1 MGEQQDPS
9 RVSAP
14 SRAQLMVE
22 FAKALEDEVDE
33 ATRQSAR
40 AAVPL
45 NGGRLI
51 AKIGGSCQYLFTAE
65 TAFSL
70 PGDTPADL
78 IVPGRPH
85 LEATVVSAEGLTV
98 IVSVQTDL
106 GGFVPNARLRSNLT
120 YLLRLLTSRLEELA
134 VGPNPAGDRLL
145 GLVPASGAP
154 APLPPTDNAEQDEA
168 VSSAIGRDLT
178 FLWGPPGTGKTTT
191 IGRLAS
197 ELFRRDRSVLI
208 VSHTNTA
215 VDQALLNV
223 GTLLSSALES
233 GKIIR
238 LGDPVQQELKE
249 VPLLLAA
256 THVERRAEQLTQ
268 ERAQLVRDREDAKEH
283 VLRVSHSIDLCEWV
297 VVAARD
303 LETLEGQ
310 LTELTAIDGVKR
322 DAETEVQVLQRNEA
336 AAREQAQAAR
346 IVLDLQVQLQRA
358 LELRG
363 EHEKAHA
370 IAVLRLQGASSDL
383 QAARTILVVARE
395 LAPLRKRASSLPSV
409 DLLEATLATHGA
421 ALVAATGTLQ
431 EKEAGLREAESLLR
445 EAAGTGLLLRTWR
458 GLRDPQVLASE
469 LETKR
474 TEAAGC
480 VSAVTTLEQTI
491 AAAKDQLQE
500 AKKIRN
506 GLAPHADIPTEA
518 EQEQRVLRR
527 EREASAA
534 TWAERTA
541 KEALAGIED
550 RCNQLAKMQDEAQTK
565 CQGSPEY
572 AIEQHELARTALESA
587 KASLQ
592 SATLKYDQ
600 HYTTVRKRLG
610 QQLGALRQMHLTS
623 RSFEGVA
630 ASYLTVRS
638 TVREAEARV
647 ASLNVA
653 ALRHEREELN
663 AHIRASDD
671 AIARIDQQLTH
682 VEDVIVSEASI
693 VATTLTRAYMRE
705 SLKTRRFD
713 TVVLDEASM
722 APLPALWAAAALAT
736 TNVVVVG
743 DFRQLSPI
751 VLAQTEVAKRWLG
764 RDIFEVSGAKAAY
777 EAGRPLNCF
786 VELKRQFRMHP
797 AIAAIPNS
805 LFYDGQLRSDDDCGD
820 RELNGWYNRDW
831 GPDAPVVLLDT
842 KAAGAWVTSVA
853 RGWKSSRL
861 NFLSATF
868 CCSLAERLL
877 LPGRS
882 APANSSRPRILV
894 VSPYRPH
901 AKLVQQILE
910 EAGLAE
916 EVRSG
921 TAHSFQGS
929 EASVVIVDL
938 VNDQPHWRVGMFVPT
953 LDDGTRRLLNV
964 AITRARRRLFIVGN
978 LGYCQAQ
985 SRKAFLGR
993 EFIPRLQT
1001 GHPAIDVLS
1010 VLPGNLT
1017 ARFARLQF
1025 QAVGGLEELG
1035 EKRAVVTQ
1043 DDFFRMLEPDLR
1055 VARERVVIYSPFLA
1069 YERLSRMMPQ
1079 LRTLTDGGVRV
1090 FVVTKPLSERG
1101 VRERSA
1107 YRYLEELLSMSSVG
1121 IVHKAAM
1128 HEKFVF
1134 VDDEI
1139 VWSGSLNPLS
1149 HSSTQEV
1156 MERRVSRTI
1165 CEEFAK
1171 VLRLNDL
1178 LGPVVSGETRCPV
1191 CESGL
1196 IAAEG
1201 RDDPFYWRCEA
1212 DAACYSRGIDDPPLE
1227 NGELRCRRCQ
1237 GEVRLGEWGEVF
1249 VWRCQANPRH
1259 HQAVRQSHLRLPR
1272 MRERLSPKELR
1283 LLESSFAKRPRG
1295 RGVAQ
1300 TLE

>member
-1 MGEQQDPS
+1 MAEQQDQS
-9 RVSAP
+9 RISTP
-14 SRAQLMVE
+14 PRAQLLAE
-22 FAKALEDEVDE
+22 FANALKDEVDE
-33 ATRQSAR
+33 ATKQSAR
-40 AAVPL
+40 GAVPL
-45 NGGRLI
+45 RNGRLI

-70 PGDTPADL
+70 PGDTPGDL
-78 IVPGRPH
+78 IVPGRAH
-85 LEATVVSAEGLTV
+85 LEATVVSVEGLTV

-106 GGFVPNARLRSNLT
+106 GGFVANAQLRSNLT
-120 YLLRLLTSRLEELA
+120 YLLRLLASRLEELA

-145 GLVPASGAP
+145 GLVPAGGAP

-178 FLWGPPGTGKTTT
+178 FLWGPPGTGKTKT
-191 IGRLAS
+191 IGRLAC
-197 ELFRRDRSVLI
+197 ELFERDRTVLI

-223 GTLLSSALES
+223 GTALSDALES

-249 VPLLLAA
+249 RPLLLAA

-268 ERAQLVRDREDAKEH
+268 EKADLLRDRDNASER
-283 VLRVSHSIDLCEWV
+283 VLCLSHSIDLCEWV
-297 VVAARD
+297 EVAARD
-303 LETLEGQ
+303 LEKLED
-310 LTELTAIDGVKR
+310 LITELTGLDSVKR
-322 DAETEVQVLQRNEA
+322 DAEIEVQVLQRTEA
-336 AAREQAQAAR
+336 EARERAKSAKE
-346 IVLDLQVQLQRA
+346 VLDLQLQLERA
-358 LELRG
+358 RELLG
-363 EHEKAHA
+363 EQDQAHA
-370 IAVLRLQGASSDL
+370 IAALRLQGASSDL
-383 QAARTILVVARE
+383 QAAKALLVVAME
-395 LAPLRKRASSLPSV
+395 LAPLRERASSLPSV
-409 DLLEATLATHGA
+409 ELLEKHLATHGA
-421 ALVAATGTLQ
+421 ELVAATRALQ
-431 EKEAGLREAESLLR
+431 EKEAAFREAERLLR
-445 EAAGTGLLLRTWR
+445 EASETGVLLRTWR
-458 GLRDPQVLASE
+458 GLGKPEVLASE
-469 LETKR
+469 VEKKRIEKVRCASALNNLEEK
-474 TEAAGC
+474 
-480 VSAVTTLEQTI
+480 I
-491 AAAKDQLQE
+491 AAAHDQLQE
-500 AKKIRN
+500 ARTIRN
-506 GLAPHADIPTEA
+506 SLVPHVDIPTA
-518 EQEQRVLRR
+518 VEQEQRVLRR

-534 TWAERTA
+534 SWAERAA
-541 KEALAGIED
+541 KETLAGSEA
-550 RCNQLAKMQDEAQTK
+550 RCNQLAKMQSEAQRR
-565 CQGSPEY
+565 CQGSPEH
-572 AIEQHELARTALESA
+572 AIEQHESASTALESA

-592 SATLKYDQ
+592 SATLRYEEQ
-600 HYTTVRKRLG
+600 YSAVRKRLS

-623 RSFEGVA
+623 RTFDGVA

-638 TVREAEARV
+638 TVREAEGRV
-647 ASLNVA
+647 ASLDVGA
-653 ALRHEREELN
+653 IRQEREDVN
-663 AHIRASDD
+663 AHIRASGET
-671 AIARIDQQLTH
+671 ILRIDQQLTQ
-682 VEDVIVSEASI
+682 VEDLIVSEASI
-693 VATTLTRAYMRE
+693 VATTLTRAYMRD
-705 SLKTRRFD
+705 SIKKRRFD

-722 APLPALWAAAALAT
+722 APLPALWAVAALAT
-736 TNVVVVG
+736 NNVVVVG

-751 VLAQTEVAKRWLG
+751 ALAQTEVAKRWLG
-764 RDIFEVSGAKAAY
+764 RDVFEVSGAKAAY

-786 VELKRQFRMHP
+786 VELRRQFRMHP
-797 AIAAIPNS
+797 AIAAIPNR
-805 LFYDGQLRSDDDCGD
+805 LFYEGQLRSDDDCGD
-820 RELNGWYNRDW
+820 QELDGWYNRDW
-831 GPDAPVVLLDT
+831 GHDAPVVLLDT

-877 LPGRS
+877 VPGRS

-910 EAGLAE
+910 ETDLAE

-938 VNDQPHWRVGMFVPT
+938 VNDQPHWRVGMFVPK

-993 EFIPRLQT
+993 EFIPLLQT
-1001 GHPAIDVLS
+1001 EHPAIDVLS

-1035 EKRAVVTQ
+1035 ERRAVVTQ
-1043 DDFFRMLEPDLR
+1043 DDFFRMLEPDLQA
-1055 VARERVVIYSPFLA
+1055 ARERVVIYSPFLA

-1079 LRTLTDGGVRV
+1079 LRALTDSGVRV

-1101 VRERSA
+1101 ARERSA
-1107 YRYLEELLSMSSVG
+1107 YRYCEELLSMSKVG

-1139 VWSGSLNPLS
+1139 VWYGSLNPLS

-1171 VLRLNDL
+1171 VLRLTDL
-1178 LGPVVSGETRCPV
+1178 LGPVVSGETKCPV

-1212 DAACYSRGIDDPPLE
+1212 DADCYSRGIDDPPLE

-1237 GEVRLGEWGEVF
+1237 GEVRLGEWGEGF

-1259 HQAVRQSHLRLPR
+1259 HQAIRQSHLRLPR

-1283 LLESSFAKRPRG
+1283 RLESSFARRS
-1295 RGVAQ
+1295 RAR
-1300 TLE
+1300 